1 MQNNCSARASRFL
14 VHFFDVR
21 CTTTTWSLPMR
32 RFMEDFLYLN
42 MDKVLNI
49 STPGKVAYICR
60 IERFQI
66 DALKIERTQTHFLV
80 MFSLPSSSS
89 SMLKVPICTMTSYY
103 DQQNFS
109 VCCFFVQSRAVFLN
123 LSQGWKDLIS
133 DLKHWRLER
142 KQRRPE
148 LFDSHMHYSACFGT
162 CLRRP
167 RKMSF
172 SLENVIRKQNEM
184 NSGSCSV

>member
-1 MQNNCSARASRFL
+1 MQNNCSARASRFF
-14 VHFFDVR
+14 VHFIDVR

-32 RFMEDFLYLN
+32 RFMENVDIWRQISFLYLN
-42 MDKVLNI
+42 MDKVLNN

-109 VCCFFVQSRAVFLN
+109 VCCFFVQSGAIFLN
-123 LSQGWKDLIS
+123 LSQGWKDLFTVLAPRTKTKTTGI
-133 DLKHWRLER
+133 
-142 KQRRPE
+142 E
-148 LFDSHMHYSACFGT
+148 LTHTCIIPPASALVFVVQEKC
-162 CLRRP
+162 RSR
-167 RKMSF
+167 
-172 SLENVIRKQNEM
+172 
-184 NSGSCSV
+184 